1 MAYVNRTTIKW
12 CSINYNA
19 DFLEQVNCT
28 LKYSAKKSVIIWL
41 SRFARSAVTIKR
53 FLKYRLNFFMNAIK
67 RLKNARKL
75 PGFRIFEGKKSI
87 FLYWF
92 FCMIGVYFIYEP
104 NNLSNRLLIMHIYY
118 TQKRWII
125 KYRKYITE
133 VICISTCTFNKKFL
147 YLPYMIWWIVHLSRK
162 IIATPI
168 LHVPHDRQFFLYS
181 LGKEHW
187 NFKRTHCSSS
197 KS

>member
-19 DFLEQVNCT
+19 DFLKQVNCT

-75 PGFRIFEGKKSI
+75 PGFRIFEGK
-87 FLYWF
+87 
-92 FCMIGVYFIYEP
+92 
-104 NNLSNRLLIMHIYY
+104 N
-118 TQKRWII
+118 
-125 KYRKYITE
+125 
-133 VICISTCTFNKKFL
+133 
-147 YLPYMIWWIVHLSRK
+147 
-162 IIATPI
+162 
-168 LHVPHDRQFFLYS
+168 QFFYIDFFVWLEFILFMSQIIYQITFLLCTYIIHKKMNNIIQEIHYRS
-181 LGKEHW
+181 DMHF
-187 NFKRTHCSSS
+187 NMHF
-197 KS
+197 